1 MSLARRDAPR
11 LDAAQRERGI
21 QRTECGIEFAE
32 ARGRSLRLG
41 RLRVQTIAASEPD
54 RSARHGSAREVL
66 GAFLRLGCLSF
77 GGPVAHLGYFHAEF
91 VERRRWCDEET
102 FGEIVA
108 LAQALPGPASSQVGF
123 VLGLLRAGGAG
134 AAAAWLGFTMP
145 SALLML
151 AFAFGHR
158 LLSGRLGAG
167 AVHGLQLV
175 AVAVVAQAIVS
186 MRRTL
191 APDWARMALA
201 VAAGLVVFFN
211 LGALLA
217 IAMGAVVGLALPRG
231 RQPTSANRGQIWGTS
246 AANEKQMWG
255 SVGFVPSVVAAV
267 MFVLLLFGLPV
278 AALLAAHYREEHFL
292 LWQGLAVANA
302 FFRTGALVFGGGHV
316 VLPLLERAVVQ
327 PGWVDPSTFLAGYGA
342 AQAIPGP
349 LFTFSAFLGAV
360 VRPAVAPVLI
370 SAVALVTIFLPGLLL
385 IVVVLPHWSRLRE
398 RPRIQAALRGV
409 NASVVGV
416 LAAAFVHPVWTSA
429 VHSLRDVAIAL
440 AAFVLL
446 VRWRIAPWVVVAAVA
461 GVSILT
467 ALV

>member
-1 MSLARRDAPR
+1 MSRPMHSRRAQAIEADEGAAPIGEGGLAESR
-11 LDAAQRERGI
+11 Q
-21 QRTECGIEFAE
+21 
-32 ARGRSLRLG
+32 
-41 RLRVQTIAASEPD
+41 
-54 RSARHGSAREVL
+54 GSAREVL

-77 GGPVAHLGYFHAEF
+77 GGPVAHLGYFHTEF

-175 AVAVVAQAIVS
+175 AVAVVAQAIIS

-201 VAAGLVVFFN
+201 AVAALIVFFN
-211 LGALLA
+211 LGTLLA
-217 IAMGAVVGLALPRG
+217 IATGVVVGLALPPG
-231 RQPTSANRGQIWGTS
+231 RQPTSADRGRIWGTAMPAIPRL
-246 AANEKQMWG
+246 AAQNQRVEPFGKLRASSG
-255 SVGFVPSVVAAV
+255 APAGVGFLPSVVATV
-267 MFVLLLFGLPV
+267 VFILLLFGLPV
-278 AALLAAHYREEHFL
+278 AAVLAAHYRQEHFL
-292 LWQGLAVANA
+292 LWEGLAVANA
-302 FFRTGALVFGGGHV
+302 FYRTGALVFGGGHV

-385 IVVVLPHWSRLRE
+385 IVAVLPHWSRLRE
-398 RPRIQAALRGV
+398 RPRVQAALRGV
-409 NASVVGV
+409 NAAVVGV

-429 VHSLRDVAIAL
+429 VHSIRDVAIAL
-440 AAFVLL
+440 AAFVAL
-446 VRWRIAPWVVVAAVA
+446 VRWRVAPWIVVAAVA
-461 GVSILT
+461 GVSTLT